1 MRKNIMKNYKIVNGC
16 HNCKFVR
23 QVIRWDD
30 SPYFCNKSDDSQHD
44 YISTPL
50 NLNKMDFERREL
62 VKEQIEKN
70 IVSEFGICDEYHS
83 K

>member
-1 MRKNIMKNYKIVNGC
+1 MKNYKLVNGC

-30 SPYFCNKSDDSQHD
+30 LSYFCSKSEDSQCG
-44 YISTPL
+44 YNPTPV
-50 NLNKMDFERREL
+50 NLNKFDFERREL
-62 VKEQIEKN
+62 VREQIEKN
-70 IVSEFGICDEYHS
+70 IVSEFGICDEYQF